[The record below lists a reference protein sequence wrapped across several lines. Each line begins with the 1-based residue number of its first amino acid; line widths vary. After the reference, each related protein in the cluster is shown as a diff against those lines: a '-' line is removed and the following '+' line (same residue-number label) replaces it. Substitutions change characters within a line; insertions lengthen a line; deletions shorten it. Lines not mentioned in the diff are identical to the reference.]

1 MKKILVL
8 FNGISAPW
16 HITTFALNMAK
27 SNNAALHVLFLKDEV
42 SDYPYP
48 SDIASVQKSYS
59 AKTEKEDNK
68 KLEEK
73 NIALFK
79 TFCDDKKVACQF
91 ERDVSLK
98 NLVNFSPAADIII
111 MDSYDNFQRYS
122 LKDLL
127 ARMKCPVCLVSSNA
141 TEIKTNILLYD
152 GSDNSIHAMET
163 YGNLFSG
170 LCGKKSFVLT
180 INGGKVNKPLSQ
192 SLLQKF
198 TNIRT
203 VTLSGNSEIE
213 LIEFLNQHKKGTMV
227 ITGEYGRSA
236 ISRLFKPGLSDVIIS
251 QTTTSIFIT
260 HN

>member
-27 SNNAALHVLFLKDEV
+27 SNNAGLHVLFLKDEV

-98 NLVNFSPAADIII
+98 NLVNFIPGEDIII
-111 MDSYDNFQRYS
+111 RYSYDN
-122 LKDLL
+122 
-127 ARMKCPVCLVSSNA
+127 
-141 TEIKTNILLYD
+141 I
-152 GSDNSIHAMET
+152 
-163 YGNLFSG
+163 
-170 LCGKKSFVLT
+170 FV
-180 INGGKVNKPLSQ
+180 GVP
-192 SLLQKF
+192 
-198 TNIRT
+198 
-203 VTLSGNSEIE
+203 
-213 LIEFLNQHKKGTMV
+213 
-227 ITGEYGRSA
+227 
-236 ISRLFKPGLSDVIIS
+236 
-251 QTTTSIFIT
+251 
-260 HN
+260 